1 MFVSRNTLATVQL
14 VPLPG
19 DAHTGVDVLVNV
31 LESVVEPCRTLLCH
45 CLFNQATNQNVEGNI
60 VGSCIFATQ
69 LENVII
75 YGKGNVLHPHS
86 ICAPWLHCQF
96 RPHSVGSASH
106 MLGPNSR
113 ICCSFALEN
122 RPKSGS
128 IAPACLAMKMSNGV
142 MTTRKEILI
151 FHFSFFKRGLA
162 HPREP
167 HKKLCI
173 GQSQTIMGGAR
184 TQDSGSGRR
193 PDRVRKCCSVTS
205 KLTRGW

>member
-1 MFVSRNTLATVQL
+1 MNSSLLALGSSAAGKLFEDATAIRRVTYSKRLLARVVWVNPFEIQYSAGALLHASSKVCQSSARTASKKLHTMAGTWFV
-14 VPLPG
+14 
-19 DAHTGVDVLVNV
+19 
-31 LESVVEPCRTLLCH
+31 
-45 CLFNQATNQNVEGNI
+45 I
-60 VGSCIFATQ
+60 V
-69 LENVII
+69 
-75 YGKGNVLHPHS
+75 
-86 ICAPWLHCQF
+86 
-96 RPHSVGSASH
+96 R
-106 MLGPNSR
+106 PNSR